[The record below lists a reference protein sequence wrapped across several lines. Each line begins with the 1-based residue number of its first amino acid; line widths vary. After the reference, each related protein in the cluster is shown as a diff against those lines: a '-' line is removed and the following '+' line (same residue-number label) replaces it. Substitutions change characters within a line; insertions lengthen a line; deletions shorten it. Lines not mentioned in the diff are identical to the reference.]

1 MALGSLPQELLEQ
14 IVLQLNVDEHL
25 AAVGWTCKR
34 LAELVFRDVGH
45 AWRHVQAHYKR
56 SSQQEI
62 SESKSSSPY
71 HSCVSVWDAFELDEV
86 WLWLPFNHTAS
97 IYALLAIRGEL
108 VYKLWARPRIQSQEF
123 ALRIVQFV
131 VTQSQMMLLHT
142 DRVHLWGRVIEWA
155 AGLGHLNV
163 IEFVETECGV
173 KAVDCNVNVWGM
185 AATND
190 QVEVIKHLM
199 EQHSGDEV
207 TEDMTSAFLKAA
219 SQGNAD
225 IVHLMA
231 GAVGNVAALLLAALH
246 GQWNVVQVLLAENNF
261 DPSHNDNY
269 ALKKA
274 AERGHTRVVEL
285 LLQTDGVDPTA
296 GDNYALLWSVWNGH
310 ADVVKLLL
318 AHPAVNPNMITEH
331 DLIGRAV
338 EKQYDDV
345 LEVLIE
351 DGRCNVTRDNSAAFR
366 QAVEDGNVEGV
377 VLLLRHADT
386 DPNADNHFALKK
398 ASELGY
404 IEIVERLL
412 KDPRVKD
419 SPSMNAAMNWF

>member
-1 MALGSLPQELLEQ
+1 MALGSLPQELLEH

-45 AWRHVQAHYKR
+45 AWRHVQAHHKR
-56 SSQQEI
+56 SSLEI
-62 SESKSSSPY
+62 SESKSSNPY
-71 HSCVSVWDAFELDEV
+71 HPRVSVWDGFELDEV

-97 IYALLAIRGEL
+97 IYALLAMRGEL
-108 VYKLWARPRIQSQEF
+108 VYKLCARPSIQSQEF
-123 ALRIVQFV
+123 ALRIVQFM
-131 VTQSQMMLLHT
+131 VTHSPMMLLHT
-142 DRVHLWGRVIEWA
+142 DQVPLWGRVIEWA
-155 AGLGHLNV
+155 AGLGHLNA

-173 KAVDCNVNVWGM
+173 KALECNGNVWRIS
-185 AATND
+185 ATND

-199 EQHSGDEV
+199 DQHSGGEV
-207 TEDMTSAFLKAA
+207 NEDMNSAFLKAA
-219 SQGNAD
+219 SQGHAE

-231 GAVGNVAALLLAALH
+231 GTVGNISALLLAALH
-246 GQWNVVQVLLAENNF
+246 GQWNVVQVLLAESNF

-269 ALKKA
+269 SLKKA
-274 AERGHTRVVEL
+274 AERGHTRVVEI
-285 LLQTDGVDPTA
+285 LLQSGRVDPTA

-310 ADVVKLLL
+310 ADIVKLLL

-338 EKQYDDV
+338 ERQYDDV
-345 LEVLIE
+345 LELLIE
-351 DGRCNVTRDNSAAFR
+351 DGRCNLTRDNSAAFR
-366 QAVEDGNVEGV
+366 QAIEDGYVEGV
-377 VLLLRHADT
+377 VLLLKHADT

-412 KDPRVKD
+412 KDPRVQD